1 MKFNV
6 IKKLAADVSLADL
19 QKAASA
25 LEEGEELDIEVGG
38 DDEGEQLTHIL
49 GAIWIIE
56 QVEQGVEF
64 KDAFRQF
71 AQRVRTTLN

>member
-6 IKKLAADVSLADL
+6 IKKLASDVTLDEL

-25 LEEGEELDIEVGG
+25 LEEGETLQIEVGG

-49 GAIWIIE
+49 GAIWICE
-56 QVEQGVEF
+56 QVEQGAEF